1 MIAPATALLV
11 YVWHYLVARL
21 IYDELLRPLFGGHSG
36 EVVFGALAA
45 GIVVWL
51 LLFRRRGRS
60 RRA

>member
-51 LLFRRRGRS
+51 LFRRRGRS